1 MRGWFPLATSGVRGA
16 VEISCLGAFLVA
28 FFFLSRGKGELDD
41 TMLPKIRVSGVHLLP
56 YSFNLLGICSY

>member
-28 FFFLSRGKGELDD
+28 FFSFEGEGELDD